1 MKITL
6 NGAEKPLEAET
17 PITALL
23 ESQGYA
29 GKLVAVAV
37 NGTFVPRTQHKETII
52 KTATRSKSS
61 PRCKGVKLMTNEVII
76 NAKSTLALKFHGPEF
91 DSKGVMQKYSVTITA
106 PHFFIRSSNK
116 APLRNPSIRFFEEM
130 NKEWKGWQGLK
141 VWDAMTGEY
150 SMSASFKPTGLIL
163 LVADINSQTSNT
175 DWKSTLALPIEP
187 GQLDNYTE
195 KLETFSPLK
204 IKRKINV

>member
-1 MKITL
+1 
-6 NGAEKPLEAET
+6 
-17 PITALL
+17 
-23 ESQGYA
+23 
-29 GKLVAVAV
+29 
-37 NGTFVPRTQHKETII
+37 
-52 KTATRSKSS
+52 
-61 PRCKGVKLMTNEVII
+61 MTNEVII

-106 PHFFIRSSNK
+106 PHFFSSVQVTRH
-116 APLRNPSIRFFEEM
+116 PYETPPYDFFEEM

-195 KLETFSPLK
+195 KIRNFFHL
-204 IKRKINV
+204 